1 MARRT
6 EHPDLTKAIHFNV
19 AAGDGGLGLATA
31 LKPYCPIAVKDNMR
45 EEQSLHVPPGK
56 LWQSVCGAVELPLSD
71 YEHVI
76 GCPACEKLITEIAE
90 ALDDIASQWPEG
102 GVAAS

>member
-1 MARRT
+1 VLNSNGG
-6 EHPDLTKAIHFNV
+6 PDV
-19 AAGDGGLGLATA
+19 ATA
-31 LKPYCPIAVKDNMR
+31 VVPIVAFSVKHYMR

-56 LWQSVCGAVELPLSD
+56 LWQSVCGAAELQLSD

-90 ALDDIASQWPEG
+90 ALDDIANQWPSSG
-102 GVAAS
+102 STTC

>member
-1 MARRT
+1 
-6 EHPDLTKAIHFNV
+6 
-19 AAGDGGLGLATA
+19 
-31 LKPYCPIAVKDNMR
+31 MR
-45 EEQSLHVPPGK
+45 EEQNIHVPPGK

-90 ALDDIASQWPEG
+90 ALDDIANQWPQG
-102 GVAAS
+102 GAGAS